1 MDGKKKDISTISFFH
16 SKRPSWNNESDDSE
30 DDEMEIFK
38 KSGISRLDVSD
49 NELTAIP
56 VGLPCLAPN
65 LARLILSKNKISE
78 VDSLCS
84 LPEHLITLDLSDN
97 NLKQFNTM
105 AGKES
110 NITNNTCYSP
120 NRKQSQARDSYPQIK
135 RKACLHRKHRI
146 LMDLNRLVLSN
157 NSLETLQVCLEQ
169 ETPVIL
175 FPELKMLD
183 LAHNKLSKVPT
194 GIGRVKTLSSL
205 ILSHNSNLNSLP
217 AELGLCHGLY
227 ELKIENLHLKDP
239 PKNVIDNAMR
249 DGRMDV
255 RSLIGYLKSLHD
267 KYVIIF

>member
-1 MDGKKKDISTISFFH
+1 MDGKKKDISSISFFH

-105 AGKES
+105 AGKEA

-146 LMDLNRLVLSN
+146 LMDLNKLVLSN

-205 ILSHNSNLNSLP
+205 ILSHNSNLNL
-217 AELGLCHGLY
+217 
-227 ELKIENLHLKDP
+227 
-239 PKNVIDNAMR
+239 
-249 DGRMDV
+249 
-255 RSLIGYLKSLHD
+255 SLIH
-267 KYVIIF
+267 I